1 VPTVVNLL
9 VAATAGLRV
18 VVFVVAVIV
27 GLVALVDWAVRT
39 RRLNPFGAVARF
51 MRRTV
56 DPLLLPVE
64 RRVIRAGGKPSTA
77 AFWTLAAVVVGGLVL
92 LMVLQFLT
100 GQVVMAG
107 NAITNGPT
115 GVLILVVHWTF
126 ALLQFALLFRVISS
140 WIAVSPYSRWVRWSY
155 VLTEWFLRPL
165 RRVIP
170 TVGMFDI
177 TPIIA
182 YFGLILLERL
192 VLGAL

>member
-1 VPTVVNLL
+1 MPTVVNLL